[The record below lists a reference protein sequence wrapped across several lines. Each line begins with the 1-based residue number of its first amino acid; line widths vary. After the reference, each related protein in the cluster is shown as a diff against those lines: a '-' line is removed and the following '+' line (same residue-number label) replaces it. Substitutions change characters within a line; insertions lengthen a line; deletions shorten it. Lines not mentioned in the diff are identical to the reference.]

1 MTDMAHRA
9 PTRLQRFV
17 ALFRPET
24 DQEMTLFS
32 GLGLIA
38 AGFIL
43 AQIIGSLIYLPLSL
57 LVPGAV
63 LTLTAVTARPE
74 TPE

>member
-1 MTDMAHRA
+1 MN
-9 PTRLQRFV
+9 RLI
-17 ALFRPET
+17 ALLKPET

-32 GLGLIA
+32 GLGLVA

-43 AQIIGSLIYLPLSL
+43 AQIIGSIIYLPLSL

-63 LTLTAVTARPE
+63 LTFTAVTATRPE
-74 TPE
+74 TPK